1 LCKYFLEDVIF
12 LLSSHFAYTP
22 CNTLLSYS
30 SPYSLIS
37 ISSIF
42 YSILLLTALF
52 HHSTTTQVCALEALN
67 ISADWNYPA
76 PISRTPVYA
85 YTLVLL
91 FDCILYCALA
101 AIFIEMNH
109 RTNTPSIS
117 PPEKAVARRRSLW
130 GSDNDGGRSTGYG
143 SVHQDFYGSGR
154 EGWRTLSEVCGVIAG
169 AVSQGVGYFWGCQVS
184 TIPHNYSTL
193 SQEQRA
199 CIDNYD
205 VNVQSNNFGLRSL
218 KKVPKRSTSAHD
230 IKSNS
235 HFENPLPLESGSRS
249 VRDMDVDIRGIDG
262 PRNRSTIESVDNR
275 NVIGKYAHQS
285 NNSNSNNRNNN
296 GYNNR
301 SGEGLRLPQGIGPL
315 PGTGAGTGAEAGPY
329 MNRGSSMDVQGGYKE
344 GPGQGQG
351 PQQIPQGFLRPLK
364 ACMRITDLRKEYVTA
379 RTGVVVLEE
388 VSAELKQGT
397 VTCLLG
403 TSVINFF
410 LLFLHLSSLLI
421 FFLSLC
427 YLLYS
432 FIY

>member
-1 LCKYFLEDVIF
+1 MNVLYLLEECGTSAVWKIQFPFFFTISLLYPDLVCPLKSR
-12 LLSSHFAYTP
+12 LLSFLSPLFSVPSFASLRFFT
-22 CNTLLSYS
+22 SQ
-30 SPYSLIS
+30 SP
-37 ISSIF
+37 
-42 YSILLLTALF
+42 
-52 HHSTTTQVCALEALN
+52 TQVCALEALN

-91 FDCILYCALA
+91 FDCILYCAVA

-130 GSDNDGGRSTGYG
+130 GSNNDGGRSTGYG
-143 SVHQDFYGSGR
+143 SVHQQFYGSWR
-154 EGWRTLSEVCGVIAG
+154 EEWRTLCAVCGVIAG

-184 TIPHNYSTL
+184 TIPHSYSSL

-205 VNVQSNNFGLRSL
+205 VNFENNNFGLRSL

-230 IKSNS
+230 MKSNS
-235 HFENPLPLESGSRS
+235 HFEHSLHVESGSRS
-249 VRDMDVDIRGIDG
+249 VGDMDMDVRGMDG
-262 PRNRSTIESVDNR
+262 PRNRSTIESIDNG
-275 NVIGKYAHQS
+275 NTIGNNAHHTK
-285 NNSNSNNRNNN
+285 SNSNRNNRKSSSN
-296 GYNNR
+296 ENR
-301 SGEGLRLPQGIGPL
+301 SAECLVVPQGIGPL
-315 PGTGAGTGAEAGPY
+315 PGTGTGFGTGAGIGPY
-329 MNRGSSMDVQGGYKE
+329 MKGGFSMDVQGGCRE
-344 GPGQGQG
+344 GQGQG
-351 PQQIPQGFLRPLK
+351 QGQEPQQIPQGFFRPLK

-403 TSVINFF
+403 TLVI
-410 LLFLHLSSLLI
+410 
-421 FFLSLC
+421 
-427 YLLYS
+427 
-432 FIY
+432 

>member
-1 LCKYFLEDVIF
+1 MSC
-12 LLSSHFAYTP
+12 
-22 CNTLLSYS
+22 S
-30 SPYSLIS
+30 SPSPPS
-37 ISSIF
+37 PTFFSIF
-42 YSILLLTALF
+42 HSILFFTALF
-52 HHSTTTQVCALEALN
+52 HHSITTQVCALEALN
-67 ISADWNYPA
+67 ISADWIYPA

-117 PPEKAVARRRSLW
+117 PPEKAVAKRRSLW
-130 GSDNDGGRSTGYG
+130 GSDNDGGRSAGYG

-154 EGWRTLSEVCGVIAG
+154 EWWRTLSGVCGVIAG
-169 AVSQGVGYFWGCQVS
+169 AVSQGVGYFWGCQVT
-184 TIPHNYSTL
+184 TIPHNYSSL

-205 VNVQSNNFGLRSL
+205 VNFQSNNFGLRSL

-230 IKSNS
+230 MKSNL
-235 HFENPLPLESGSRS
+235 HFENPLPMESGSRS
-249 VRDMDVDIRGIDG
+249 VGDMDMDMRGIYG
-262 PRNRSTIESVDNR
+262 PRNRSTIESIDNG
-275 NVIGKYAHQS
+275 NFIGKNTHQS
-285 NNSNSNNRNNN
+285 YSNSNSNNNSGNSNDRNNN
-296 GYNNR
+296 SNNNR
-301 SGEGLRLPQGIGPL
+301 SGEGFIVPQGIGPL
-315 PGTGAGTGAEAGPY
+315 PGTGAGTGIGPY
-329 MNRGSSMDVQGGYKE
+329 MTRGSSMDVQGDCKE
-344 GPGQGQG
+344 GPGQGQGPGRRQG

-403 TSVINFF
+403 TRVMCF
-410 LLFLHLSSLLI
+410 LLFPHLSFYLI
-421 FFLSLC
+421 FFFLTV
-427 YLLYS
+427 
-432 FIY
+432 IYGIH